1 MGKQIIECV
10 PNVSEGRRPEV
21 IEEIVSVVKATSGV
35 TLLDCSSDADHNRS
49 VITFIGD
56 SEGVKE
62 AAYRLIEKTVALIN
76 MEKHQG
82 GHPRIGAC
90 DVMPFVPIRGVTI
103 AECVAL
109 AKELGAKV
117 ASGLNLPV
125 YLYGEAATISE
136 RRNLA
141 NIRQGQYEGLKE
153 AIQEPGRAPDF
164 GPARLHP
171 TAGAIVIGARMAL
184 IAFNVNLGTPD
195 INIAKKI
202 ARVIREGGGGLKN
215 VMAIGVMLE
224 EKNITQVSMNMVNYV
239 QTPLYRSY
247 EMVKM
252 EAQRYG
258 VPVVG
263 SEIVGITPVDA
274 LIDVAEYYLQLEGFS
289 GEQILENR
297 LYE

>member
-10 PNVSEGRRPEV
+10 PNISEGRRSEV

-35 TLLDCSSDADHNRS
+35 TLLDYSSDEDHNRS

-56 SEGVKE
+56 SDGVRE
-62 AAYRLIEKTVALIN
+62 AAYRVIEKAVELID

-82 GHPRIGAC
+82 SHPRIGAC
-90 DVMPFVPIRGVTI
+90 DVVPFVPIRGVTM
-103 AECVAL
+103 AECVLL

-117 ASGLNLPV
+117 ASELNLPV
-125 YLYGEAATISE
+125 YLYGEAATIRE
-136 RRNLA
+136 RANLG
-141 NIRQGQYEGLKE
+141 NIRRGQFEGLKE
-153 AIQEPGRAPDF
+153 AIKESGRMPDF
-164 GPARLHP
+164 GLAKLHP
-171 TAGAIVIGARMAL
+171 RAGAIAIGARKPL

-195 INIAKKI
+195 VSIAKRI
-202 ARVIREGGGGLKN
+202 AKVVREAGGGLKN

-224 EKNITQVSMNMVNYV
+224 EKNIAQVSMNMVDYQ
-239 QTPLYRSY
+239 QTSLYRSY

-252 EAQRYG
+252 EAERYG

-263 SEIVGITPVDA
+263 SEIVGLTPVNA

-289 GEQILENR
+289 REQILENR
-297 LYE
+297 LNE